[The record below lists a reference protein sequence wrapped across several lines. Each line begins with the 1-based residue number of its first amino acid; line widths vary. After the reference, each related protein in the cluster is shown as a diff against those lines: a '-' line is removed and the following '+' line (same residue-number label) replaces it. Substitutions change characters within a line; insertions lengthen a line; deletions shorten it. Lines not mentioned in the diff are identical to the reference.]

1 MQTDLTDFG
10 EFYKT
15 KHQGRKLEWDHA
27 LGTATL
33 KARFNAGQK
42 ELSVSLYQAV
52 VLILFNETVELPFT
66 DILAQTNMGALQRFF
81 FPVCV
86 LHYLRLNVRPC

>member
-1 MQTDLTDFG
+1 MQDQLTSYVA
-10 EFYKT
+10 FYKARH
-15 KHQGRKLEWDHA
+15 KGHKLEWHHV

-52 VLILFNETVELPFT
+52 ILLLFNEATELSYT
-66 DILAQTNMGALQRFF
+66 DILDHTQMGEFYVWCRA
-81 FPVCV
+81 
-86 LHYLRLNVRPC
+86 H

>member
-1 MQTDLTDFG
+1 MQDQLTAYS

-15 KHQGRKLEWDHA
+15 RHKGHKLNWDHA

-52 VLILFNETVELPFT
+52 ILLLFNNVTELSYT
-66 DILAQTNMGALQRFF
+66 DIMDHTRMGT
-81 FPVCV
+81 CV
-86 LHYLRLNVRPC
+86 